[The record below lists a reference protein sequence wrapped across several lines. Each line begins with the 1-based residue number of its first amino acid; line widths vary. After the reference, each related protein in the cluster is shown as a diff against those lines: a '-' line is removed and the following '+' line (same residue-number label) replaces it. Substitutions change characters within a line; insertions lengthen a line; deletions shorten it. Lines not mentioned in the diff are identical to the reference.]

1 MSGHGWFVLAM
12 TLLPTAGFGLW
23 LYGQFL
29 RARREEAAT
38 VLRRGLLAQAE
49 VVAVSGDTVSY
60 RFLASGREHPI
71 TVDGRAEKN
80 RKFEIGEK
88 IQVRYLPAHPHISVI
103 VTADG

>member
-1 MSGHGWFVLAM
+1 MSSHGWFVLAM
-12 TLLPTAGFGLW
+12 TLLPAAGFVLW

-38 VLRRGLLAQAE
+38 VLRRGVLAQAE
-49 VVAVSGDTVSY
+49 VVAVRGDTVSF
-60 RFLASGREHPI
+60 RFPAPGWEHPI
-71 TVDGRAEKN
+71 TVDGRAEKG
-80 RKFEIGEK
+80 RRFEIGEK